1 MNASDATSA
10 TTDTTATDPSVTA
23 ALSVRDAVLRF
34 GGITAV
40 NRVTFDVQ
48 PGATFGIIG
57 PNGAGKTALLNCIN
71 GIYRLNEGSI
81 HVFGQPVHG
90 RPPHQIAALGL
101 SRTFQSTEHFQRF
114 TVRDYV
120 MLARGQQAPMGV
132 LGSVLMWPWRER
144 SEKEERRRAIGVL
157 ERMGLAQF
165 AGEQL
170 SGLPYGLQKQV
181 DIARAVAA
189 GPRIMLM
196 DEPTSGVTT
205 QEREAVGR
213 AVRTVAETGVTI
225 VLIDHDVD
233 FVTQQCEEVLVVNYG
248 QPLGVGTPHEMLRH
262 PEVIEA
268 FLGSASKSA

>member
-1 MNASDATSA
+1 MSPSD
-10 TTDTTATDPSVTA
+10 VQ

-40 NRVTFDVQ
+40 NQVSFDVE

-81 HVFGQPVHG
+81 QVFGQPVHG
-90 RPPHQIAALGL
+90 LAPHRIAALGL

-144 SEKEERRRAIGVL
+144 SEKEERRRALGVL
-157 ERMGLAQF
+157 DHLGLAQY
-165 AGEQL
+165 ADEHL

-181 DIARAVAA
+181 DIARAVSA

-233 FVTQQCEEVLVVNYG
+233 FVTQQCEQVLVVNYG
-248 QPLGVGTPHEMLRH
+248 QPLGVGTPHEMLRR

-268 FLGSASKSA
+268 FLGSASKSAMTPS

>member
-1 MNASDATSA
+1 MTGPQ
-10 TTDTTATDPSVTA
+10 T
-23 ALSVRDAVLRF
+23 ALSVHEAVLRF

-40 NRVTFDVQ
+40 SQVSFEVNE
-48 PGATFGIIG
+48 GATFGIIG

-71 GIYRLNEGSI
+71 GIYRLNSGTI
-81 HVFGQPVHG
+81 QLFGQPIQDLA
-90 RPPHQIAALGL
+90 PHRIAALGL

-120 MLARGQQAPMGV
+120 MLGRSRLAPCSV
-132 LGSVLMWPWRER
+132 IGSIALWPWRER
-144 SEKEERRRAIGVL
+144 SEKAERRAAMEVL
-157 ERMGLAQF
+157 ETMALDRYALEPLA
-165 AGEQL
+165 
-170 SGLPYGLQKQV
+170 GLPYGVQKQV

-205 QEREAVGR
+205 TEREAVAR
-213 AVRTVAETGVTI
+213 SVRTVAETGVTI

-233 FVTQQCEEVLVVNYG
+233 FVTRHCEQVLVVNYG
-248 QPLGVGTPHEMLRH
+248 QPIGVGTPDEMLRR

-268 FLGSASKSA
+268 FLGSASPGSPLASAG

>member
-1 MNASDATSA
+1 MSA
-10 TTDTTATDPSVTA
+10 TDTK
-23 ALSVRDAVLRF
+23 ALSVHEAVLRF

-40 NRVTFDVQ
+40 NSVSFDVE

-81 HVFGQPVHG
+81 HVFGESVAG
-90 RPPHQIAALGL
+90 MAPHRIVALGL

-120 MLARGQQAPMGV
+120 MLARARQAPTGV
-132 LGSVLMWPWRER
+132 LGSMVLWPWRER
-144 SEKEERRRAIGVL
+144 SERGERRQALEVL
-157 ERMGLAQF
+157 ERMGLESYAS
-165 AGEQL
+165 ERL
-170 SGLPYGLQKQV
+170 SSLPYGLQKQV

-196 DEPTSGVTT
+196 DEPTSGVTS
-205 QEREAVGR
+205 QERAAVGQ
-213 AVRTVAETGVTI
+213 AVRTVAETGVTV

-248 QPLGVGTPHEMLRH
+248 KPLGVGSPHDMLRR
-262 PEVIEA
+262 PEVVEA
-268 FLGSASKSA
+268 FLGAPTTPASKEES